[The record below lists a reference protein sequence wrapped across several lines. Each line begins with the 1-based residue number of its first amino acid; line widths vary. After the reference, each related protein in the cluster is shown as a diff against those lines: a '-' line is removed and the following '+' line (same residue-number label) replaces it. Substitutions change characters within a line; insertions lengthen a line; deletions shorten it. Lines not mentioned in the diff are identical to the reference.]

1 MSPCSNYFA
10 CLVKQDGGQ
19 SDWLTSID
27 PKKMALSFG
36 NVIFYLYLCIMKSKR
51 LSLNYQLGMYV
62 GEYIVALHLPTLST
76 DMLLTRTIIDVSSE
90 ETAEWEELE
99 KPQQIYISSKDPDR
113 EAKEEAR
120 TKRFYE
126 NRKWYHKLEEK
137 YLPET
142 LKIMVPRVVPTNME
156 QFTQGIKDTLWNC
169 DRSHYWIEDG
179 FFEQTNKYA
188 WCSYVIL
195 TRHIEKIPEKFA

>member
-1 MSPCSNYFA
+1 
-10 CLVKQDGGQ
+10 
-19 SDWLTSID
+19 
-27 PKKMALSFG
+27 
-36 NVIFYLYLCIMKSKR
+36 MKTKR
-51 LSLNYQLGMYV
+51 LSLNYQLGVYV

-76 DMLLTRTIIDVSSE
+76 DMLLTRTIIEVSPE
-90 ETAEWEELE
+90 ETAEWEILE

-142 LKIMVPRVVPTNME
+142 IKVRVPRVVPTNMK
-156 QFTQGIKDTLWNC
+156 QFTKGIEDVLWDC
-169 DRSHYWIEDG
+169 DRSHYKIKEG
-179 FFEQTNKYA
+179 FFEQTINLA
-188 WCSYVIL
+188 WCSYIIL